1 MNTKKKY
8 IFRSPEAGVFY
19 GEMVN
24 ELTETRIV
32 TIRNARQLWYW
43 EGAATLMELSK
54 YGTSRP
60 ENCKFTVSVDEIIIC
75 NVSEIIPCTEEAIT
89 SIESIKEWREA

>member
-1 MNTKKKY
+1 MSTKKKY

-19 GEMVN
+19 GEMVD

-32 TIRNARQLWYW
+32 KIKNVRQIWYW

-54 YGTSRP
+54 FGTSKP
-60 ENCKFTVSVDEIIIC
+60 ENCKFTVMVDEIIIC
-75 NVSEIIPCTEEAIT
+75 NVSEIIPCTKEAIS
-89 SIESIKEWREA
+89 SIESVSEWREN